1 MGLGNKRMS
10 KRKSSVRSVAAD
22 GTAVSEKR
30 MSRKLSTPSPSS
42 ANIVSGVS
50 SKRTSRV
57 SSSGASSMVE
67 EEFSEED
74 EEDEEEE
81 EEEEEE
87 SEEEYYEESEEE
99 EDDDFDEDEEED
111 ESDDGDAMAAKVS
124 RKRSSVGKKIKNDE
138 LPLP

>member
-1 MGLGNKRMS
+1 MG
-10 KRKSSVRSVAAD
+10 
-22 GTAVSEKR
+22 EKR
-30 MSRKLSTPSPSS
+30 LSRKLSTPSPS
-42 ANIVSGVS
+42 AGNIASIVP

-74 EEDEEEE
+74 EEEEEE
-81 EEEEEE
+81 EE
-87 SEEEYYEESEEE
+87 EESEEE
-99 EDDDFDEDEEED
+99 EDDDFDEDEEEE